1 MEYTEKKLNTH
12 AGYTSADGLF
22 SIEEMECIGACSY
35 APAMIVNE
43 DYHEQI
49 TPEKMDNLIDKLS
62 K

>member
-1 MEYTEKKLNTH
+1 MNTH
-12 AGYTSADGLF
+12 AGYTTADGLF

-43 DYHEQI
+43 AYHEQV
-49 TPEKMDNLIDKLS
+49 TPENMEKLIDKLS